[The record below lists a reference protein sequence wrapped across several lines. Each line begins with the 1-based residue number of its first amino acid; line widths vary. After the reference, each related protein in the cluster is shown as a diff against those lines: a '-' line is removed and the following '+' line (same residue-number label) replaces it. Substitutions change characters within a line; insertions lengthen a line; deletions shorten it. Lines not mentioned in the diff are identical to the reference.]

1 MKVIAISFEICY
13 DTSNERADG
22 MANHDRDNGSFYRS
36 LNKSK
41 LFSGEALI
49 ITPVCSEHL
58 QNLTRDHLQQ
68 IDSFIE
74 RHIRPEQRGKR
85 EDR

>member
-13 DTSNERADG
+13 DTSNKRADG
-22 MANHDRDNGSFYRS
+22 MANHDRDDGSFYSS

-41 LFSGEALI
+41 LFSGKALS
-49 ITPVCSEHL
+49 ITPVCSKHL
-58 QNLTRDHLQQ
+58 QNSTRDRLQQ

-74 RHIRPEQRGKR
+74 PHIRSEWLGKR
-85 EDR
+85 EER

>member
-1 MKVIAISFEICY
+1 MCY
-13 DTSNERADG
+13 DTGNKRADG
-22 MANHDRDNGSFYRS
+22 MANHDRDDGSFCIS

-41 LFSGEALI
+41 LFSGKALI

-58 QNLTRDHLQQ
+58 QNSTRDRLQQ

-74 RHIRPEQRGKR
+74 PHIRPEQRGKR
-85 EDR
+85 EER